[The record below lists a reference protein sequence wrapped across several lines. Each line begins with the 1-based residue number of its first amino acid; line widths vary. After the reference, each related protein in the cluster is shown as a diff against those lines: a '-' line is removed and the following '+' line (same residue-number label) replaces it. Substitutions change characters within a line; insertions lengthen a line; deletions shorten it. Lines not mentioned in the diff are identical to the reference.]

1 MALKDALKRF
11 APKSVSELDRD
22 RLRKFCSQV
31 EGATCIGDCQ
41 ARKEVTVVGEITN
54 VRIVPRPDGGSPW
67 LEATVKD
74 GTGSLVVMWTGR
86 THIAGV
92 VAGRRLTITGRG
104 APQGRNGRL
113 LVLNPRYQLLA

>member
-1 MALKDALKRF
+1 MALKKAFKRLTT
-11 APKSVSELDRD
+11 PVSELDRD
-22 RLRKFCSQV
+22 RLRQFCSQV
-31 EGATCIGDCQ
+31 EGVTCIADCQ
-41 ARKEVTVVGEITN
+41 PRADVTVVGEITN
-54 VRIVPRPDGGSPW
+54 VRIVPRPDGSPW

-92 VAGRRLTITGRG
+92 AAGRRLTVSGRG
-104 APQGRNGRL
+104 APSGRNGRL

>member
-1 MALKDALKRF
+1 MALKNALKRLTT
-11 APKSVSELDRD
+11 PVSELDRD
-22 RLRKFCSQV
+22 RLRTFCAQV
-31 EGATCIGDCQ
+31 DGATCICDCK
-41 ARKEVTVVGEITN
+41 AREEVTVVGEITN
-54 VRIVPRPDGGSPW
+54 VRIVPRPDGSPW

-92 VAGRRLTITGRG
+92 VAGRRLIITGRG
-104 APQGRNGRL
+104 APKGRNGRL